1 MAATVPDRVRLTGLR
16 FSAIHGV
23 HDFERTQPQA
33 FEVDLD
39 CALAPR
45 PHSDDLA
52 TTVDY
57 AQLSRTVES
66 AVTGDPVNLIESLA
80 ERIAAACLQ
89 HPRIDSVEVTV
100 HKTDAAMP
108 VDLRD
113 VAVTIRR
120 SRQA

>member
-89 HPRIDSVEVTV
+89 YPLIESVEVTV
-100 HKTDAAMP
+100 HKPDAAMP